1 MSKKSEEVIYYQGAH
16 RIEKS
21 LDEVQKVISQALQM
35 ENLSILMGA
44 GCSSFFIE
52 DKEAAFSTMAGLFSD
67 FVSLHP
73 DFKILGVDIQDKVN
87 SNLEELMDFMNALRQ
102 VNHIKEIEKEID
114 DKIKIVK
121 KFITD
126 KIIEGMDCRE
136 LADIYKKF
144 YLKTVS
150 SNRKNPINIV
160 TTNYDMYSE
169 RALDELNFIYNNGF
183 TGSYTRTFNPNIYR
197 YMYVDNMNL
206 NKDVW
211 NRVDHFYN
219 FLNCQIKLDKSSI
232 LT

>member
-1 MSKKSEEVIYYQGAH
+1 
-16 RIEKS
+16 
-21 LDEVQKVISQALQM
+21 M
-35 ENLSILMGA
+35 ES
-44 GCSSFFIE
+44 
-52 DKEAAFSTMAGLFSD
+52 
-67 FVSLHP
+67 FVSL
-73 DFKILGVDIQDKVN
+73 
-87 SNLEELMDFMNALRQ
+87 NLTN
-102 VNHIKEIEKEID
+102 N
-114 DKIKIVK
+114 
-121 KFITD
+121 TD

-219 FLNCQIKLDKSSI
+219 FFVCQIKLDKSSFV
-232 LT
+232 T

>member
-1 MSKKSEEVIYYQGAH
+1 M
-16 RIEKS
+16 
-21 LDEVQKVISQALQM
+21 
-35 ENLSILMGA
+35 
-44 GCSSFFIE
+44 
-52 DKEAAFSTMAGLFSD
+52 
-67 FVSLHP
+67 
-73 DFKILGVDIQDKVN
+73 DIQDKVN

-183 TGSYTRTFNPNIYR
+183 TGWNGNSFFDKFYKVQNFFPYAIPI
-197 YMYVDNMNL
+197 VLDNEPPRM
-206 NKDVW
+206 
-211 NRVDHFYN
+211 
-219 FLNCQIKLDKSSI
+219 
-232 LT
+232 